1 MGGCRGKKVVLS
13 FNPLA
18 LILGVVVLYLTHK
31 NCFKTGQ
38 TMPKQSKQSE
48 KEKPR
53 KPHGFGV
60 FELF

>member
-1 MGGCRGKKVVLS
+1 MTSWEGAGAKKLS
-13 FNPLA
+13 YN
-18 LILGVVVLYLTHK
+18 LTHK
-31 NCFKTGQ
+31 KWFKTGQ
-38 TMPKQSKQSE
+38 TMPKQGKQSE

>member
-1 MGGCRGKKVVLS
+1 
-13 FNPLA
+13 
-18 LILGVVVLYLTHK
+18 VVVLYLTHK
-31 NCFKTGQ
+31 NWFKTGQ
-38 TMPKQSKQSE
+38 TMPKQAKQSE